1 MKKYLSLAVS
11 AALLLTSAGL
21 CSAQSDAPYNEGP
34 VWRIS
39 MIKTKPGMT
48 DDYLKGLAKTL
59 KGEMEEFK
67 KQSIILDYKIMVGEA
82 ATPQDYDILI
92 MVESKDM
99 ASLDN
104 LRERTDPIANNIVGS
119 ADKQR
124 ATAVKRLEIRE
135 IMGTKLMREITLK

>member
-1 MKKYLSLAVS
+1 MKKYLTLAAS
-11 AALLLTSAGL
+11 AALFITSAGL
-21 CSAQSDAPYNEGP
+21 CWAQSDAPYNEGP

-67 KQSIILDYKIMVGEA
+67 KQSIILDYKIMIGET

-104 LRERTDPIANNIVGS
+104 LRERTDPIANKIVGS